1 MIRRLHEYC
10 NICRNVRC
18 LGLALAVLALAST
31 RASADRADELVVAG
45 RELAVAAKYEEA
57 IAKFREAD
65 AVRPSALHAC
75 LVGLARLRAGQLD
88 EADQEFAA
96 CRRRST
102 SADPVPAWL
111 VTEEHKLAEARK
123 LAEEHRAA
131 EERKAAAERKV
142 PAGQPAATR
151 APAAPRVAGTTPAA
165 APHHSSVPVFLIAGG
180 AGLAVAG
187 GAVQIA
193 IVRPAR
199 DRLSA
204 STTSAEYD
212 DRYGRYN
219 AARIA
224 TVGLYALGAVAV
236 AIGVI
241 RYGTGTSA
249 ATVGM
254 RPLNGGGLV
263 VLGWQR

>member
-1 MIRRLHEYC
+1 MIRWLHEYC
-10 NICRNVRC
+10 NICRFVRC
-18 LGLALAVLALAST
+18 LGPALALVALAST
-31 RASADRADELVVAG
+31 RASADRADDLVVAG
-45 RELAVAAKYEEA
+45 QELAVAAKYDEA

-88 EADQEFAA
+88 EADHEFAA

-111 VTEEHKLAEARK
+111 VSEEHKLAEARK
-123 LAEEHRAA
+123 LAEDRRAA
-131 EERKAAAERKV
+131 EERKAATD
-142 PAGQPAATR
+142 PPAATR
-151 APAAPRVAGTTPAA
+151 RPAARVLEPMPAA
-165 APHHSSVPVFLIAGG
+165 AVHRSKIPAFLIAGG
-180 AGLAVAG
+180 AGLAAVG
-187 GAVQIA
+187 GALHIA
-193 IVRPAR
+193 LVRPAR

-204 STTSAEYD
+204 ATTSAEYD

-236 AIGVI
+236 TIGVI

-254 RPLNGGGLV
+254 RPIDGGGLI

>member
-1 MIRRLHEYC
+1 VIRRLHEYC

-18 LGLALAVLALAST
+18 LGLALALLALAST

-45 RELAVAAKYEEA
+45 QELAVAAKYDEA

-131 EERKAAAERKV
+131 AERKAAERKV
-142 PAGQPAATR
+142 SAGPPAATR
-151 APAAPRVAGTTPAA
+151 ALAAPRAGGTTPAA
-165 APHHSSVPVFLIAGG
+165 APHHSNVPVFLIAGG

-187 GAVQIA
+187 GAVHLA

-224 TVGLYALGAVAV
+224 TVGLYALGAVALT
-236 AIGVI
+236 IGVI

-249 ATVGM
+249 AMVGM
-254 RPLNGGGLV
+254 RPVNGGGLV